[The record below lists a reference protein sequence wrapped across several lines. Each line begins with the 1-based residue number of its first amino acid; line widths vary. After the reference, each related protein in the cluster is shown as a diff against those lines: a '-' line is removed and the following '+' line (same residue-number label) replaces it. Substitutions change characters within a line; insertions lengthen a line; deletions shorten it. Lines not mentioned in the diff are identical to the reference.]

1 MSITTSDNSRQ
12 WHLLFHLM
20 KHRHTYKIAR
30 MICFPVFHSHTWLL
44 YTITVLSFCSYTLFS
59 LSCVFVFQ
67 TSNIHLVMI
76 YCYLFYVHCS
86 LWRIQYHSHILLT
99 VTLWNIKLKS
109 DVSQVVYYTTNW
121 DKHRQRGR
129 ITCEERKRGYVCI
142 LCSFNLNGML
152 LANVITGFCYQP
164 TELAMAPAGYSHTW

>member
-30 MICFPVFHSHTWLL
+30 MICFPVFHSHTFWLL

-59 LSCVFVFQ
+59 LSCGFVFQ
-67 TSNIHLVMI
+67 TFNIHLVII

-86 LWRIQYHSHILLT
+86 LWHIQYHSHILLT
-99 VTLWNIKLKS
+99 VTLSNIKLKN
-109 DVSQVVYYTTNW
+109 VSQVVYYTTDW
-121 DKHRQRGR
+121 DTGRGV
-129 ITCEERKRGYVCI
+129 ELPVKKEKE
-142 LCSFNLNGML
+142 GMFACCALLMACCWQMWL
-152 LANVITGFCYQP
+152 LAFAISLQ
-164 TELAMAPAGYSHTW
+164 S